1 MQIPKDT
8 SENPNMHGI
17 GVAGLSEDRDQLA
30 VLQHRLERTNLG
42 RTVFSRIG
50 FPVGPTHPILRQ
62 IQDQRAEVVFVD
74 IDPENPQGAISAS
87 DLIHA
92 SPNEINIAAL

>member
-17 GVAGLSEDRDQLA
+17 GVAVLSEDRDQVA
-30 VLQHRLERTNLG
+30 VLQHRLESTNLG

-50 FPVGPTHPILRQ
+50 FPVGPTDPILRQ
-62 IQDQRAEVVFVD
+62 IQERPGWQNDVQVTREKLACRWER
-74 IDPENPQGAISAS
+74 STT
-87 DLIHA
+87 
-92 SPNEINIAAL
+92 